1 MKIKLMSILA
11 VFVCLFSASTVS
23 AEDWRKKYPKVTL
36 GIASGEN
43 QQDTIL
49 RWKPGVEYLSDQLGI
64 EVVLR
69 TASDYAGIIE
79 AMAAGKVE
87 FGWIGGAGYAV
98 AYDIMDQNVEPLV
111 MDVSSKGKLGYYSI
125 IIVKGDSS
133 YNSLE
138 DLKGKSL
145 SFTDPNSTSGYMV
158 SSTAL
163 GKMGYL
169 DKKNSFFSRTG
180 FSGSHENGVVAV
192 LNGTYDAAV
201 TWAYDKTEGNHTR
214 MAKKGMIKPSDIRII
229 WWSPLIPN
237 SPFCAIKSL
246 PEDLKQKFKS
256 AMLNFEKNDPVR
268 FNKVIDKMMGGFAST
283 NHAMYQYAIDI
294 RKQQKK
300 ERN

>member
-1 MKIKLMSILA
+1 MRKKWISMLVVIACTLTA
-11 VFVCLFSASTVS
+11 FNVS
-23 AEDWRKKYPKVTL
+23 ADDWRKKFPKITL

-49 RWKPGVEYLSDQLGI
+49 RWQPGVEYLSEQLGI
-64 EVVLR
+64 EVELR

-87 FGWIGGAGYAV
+87 FGWIGGNGYAV
-98 AYDIMDQNVEPLV
+98 AHDIMDGNVEPLV

-125 IIVKGDSS
+125 IIVKGDSQ
-133 YNSLE
+133 YKSLD

-145 SFTDPNSTSGYMV
+145 AFTDPNSTSGH
-158 SSTAL
+158 TIPDTIL
-163 GKMGYL
+163 GKKGYL
-169 DKKNSFFSRTG
+169 DKNKPFFSRTG

-201 TWAYDKTEGNHTR
+201 TWAYDETQGNHTR
-214 MAKKGMIKPSDIRII
+214 MVEKGMIQANDIKII

-246 PEDLKQKFKS
+246 PEGMKQKFKD

-268 FNKVIDKMMGGFAST
+268 FQKVIDKMMGGFAPT
-283 NHAMYQYAIDI
+283 NREMYQYAIDI
-294 RKQQKK
+294 RERKKK

>member
-1 MKIKLMSILA
+1 MKFKLVSILVA
-11 VFVCLFSASTVS
+11 VACAFSAFTVS

-49 RWKPGVEYLSDQLGI
+49 RWQPGVEYLSNQLGI

-79 AMAAGKVE
+79 AMAAEKVE

-98 AYDIMDQNVEPLV
+98 AYDIMDGNVEPLV
-111 MDVSSKGKLGYYSI
+111 MDVSSKGKLGYHSM
-125 IIVKGDSS
+125 IIVKGDAS
-133 YNSLE
+133 YGSLA

-145 SFTDPNSTSGYMV
+145 AFTDPNSTSGYTIP
-158 SSTAL
+158 STVL
-163 GKMGYL
+163 SKEGYL
-169 DKKNSFFSRTG
+169 DKNKPFFSRTG
-180 FSGSHENGVVAV
+180 FSGSHENGVMAV

-214 MAKKGMIKPSDIRII
+214 MAKKGMIKPNDIKII

-246 PEDLKQKFKS
+246 PEGLKQGFKN

-268 FNKVIDKMMGGFAST
+268 FNKVIDKMMGGFAPT
-283 NHAMYQYAIDI
+283 NAEMYQYAIDI
-294 RKQQKK
+294 RALKKK

>member
-1 MKIKLMSILA
+1 MRIKLISILVA
-11 VFVCLFSASTVS
+11 IACTFSAFTVS

-49 RWKPGVEYLSDQLGI
+49 RWQPGVEYLSSQLGI

-87 FGWIGGAGYAV
+87 FGWIGGNGYAV
-98 AYDIMDQNVEPLV
+98 AYDIMDGNVEPLI

-125 IIVKGDSS
+125 IIVKGDSL

-138 DLKGKSL
+138 DLKGRSMA
-145 SFTDPNSTSGYMV
+145 FTDPNSTSGYTIP
-158 SSTAL
+158 STVL
-163 GKMGYL
+163 GNKGYL
-169 DKKNSFFSRTG
+169 DKTKPYFSRTG

-214 MAKKGMIKPSDIRII
+214 MAKKGMIKPSDIKII

-246 PEDLKQKFKS
+246 PEGMKQKFKN

-268 FNKVIDKMMGGFAST
+268 FNKVIDKMMGGFAPT
-283 NHAMYQYAIDI
+283 NHEMYQYAIDI
-294 RKQQKK
+294 RERKKK